1 MEDEMRMEH
10 IGKRVKYRRKQLN
23 LKLNELQSICGISSG
38 ALSGIE
44 HGNRTPSVT
53 AFYKLAEALQ
63 CSVDWLITGEHPN
76 FADMDISDIDYAQ
89 SDVESKLLN
98 NFRQL
103 EQIEQKEFIGILD
116 LKLRKAN
123 GKL

>member
-1 MEDEMRMEH
+1 MKITMES
-10 IGKRVKYRRKQLN
+10 IGKRIKYRRK
-23 LKLNELQSICGISSG
+23 ELHLTQPDIQSICGISSG

-103 EQIEQKEFIGILD
+103 EEIEQKEFIGILD